1 MTIGERLKELR
12 TLRGLTLVELE
23 DKSGVS
29 FVQIGRY
36 ENNKAK
42 PSAKTIFKLANALNI
57 GIEELT
63 NKLIHTTNSDDPDF
77 IKLDAKY
84 TKLKNLEVISKE
96 SKNAIEK
103 IFDLVILE
111 SSINEAKLKKYKW

>member
-1 MTIGERLKELR
+1 MKLGDKLKKLRAERNLNLIEL
-12 TLRGLTLVELE
+12 
-23 DKSGVS
+23 DKIYGVS
-29 FVQIGRY
+29 YVQIGRY

-63 NKLIHTTNSDDPDF
+63 NKLIYTTNSDDPDF
-77 IKLDAKY
+77 KNLDAKY

-111 SSINEAKLKKYKW
+111 SSINEAMLKK